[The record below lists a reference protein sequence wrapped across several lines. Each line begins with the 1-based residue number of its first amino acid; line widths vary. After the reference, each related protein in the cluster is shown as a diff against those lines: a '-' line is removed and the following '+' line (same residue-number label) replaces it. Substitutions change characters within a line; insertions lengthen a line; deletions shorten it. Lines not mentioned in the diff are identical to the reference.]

1 METKMLAIYKKEM
14 RSYFANPQ
22 GYVFA
27 GIFLL
32 FASLLC
38 SYTTILIKS
47 YDTSTYFLLM
57 VIAMVILIPI
67 LTMRLF
73 SEERKMR
80 TEQLL
85 LTAPVSLTSM
95 VLGKFFAAFTLFSAS
110 VACSCIN
117 FIPLYVI
124 AAKEQANLGYD
135 TTNIGP
141 VTAQIAGCL
150 LGILLIGAA
159 FIAVGTFISSLTE
172 NQLAAAIVT
181 IAVLVG
187 FVGIGL
193 LSDFIDVYWI
203 RLVLGW
209 ISVFGRFS
217 NFTKGVLDIGSAL
230 YFASLCFVFL
240 FLTVR
245 AYEKRRWS

>member
-1 METKMLAIYKKEM
+1 MLAIYKKEM

-27 GIFLL
+27 GIFML
-32 FASLLC
+32 FAALLC
-38 SYTTILIKS
+38 SYTTILVKS
-47 YDTSTYFLLM
+47 YDTKTYFMLM
-57 VIAMVILIPI
+57 VLALVILIPV

-85 LTAPVSLTSM
+85 LTAPVSLTGM
-95 VLGKFFAAFTLFSAS
+95 VLGKFFAAFTLFAAS
-110 VACSCIN
+110 VTCSCVN

-124 AAKEQANLGYD
+124 AAKEKANLGYD

-141 VTAQIAGCL
+141 VTAQIFGCL
-150 LGILLIGAA
+150 LGLLLIGAA
-159 FIAVGTFISSLTE
+159 FIAIGTFISSLTE
-172 NQLAAAIVT
+172 NQLAAAIIT
-181 IAVLVG
+181 IAVLIG

-193 LSDFIDVYWI
+193 LADFIDVYAV
-203 RLVLGW
+203 RLVLAW
-209 ISVFGRFS
+209 ISVLGRFT
-217 NFTKGVLDIGSAL
+217 NFGEGVLDIGSIV
-230 YFASLCFVFL
+230 YFVSLAFVFL

-245 AYEKRRWS
+245 VYEKRRWS